1 MSSKNTTRLRRFKHA
16 VMRSLPFGLRQQIIN
31 GSLGYLHESSYA
43 SLRARSFRPGG
54 IVDVGAYDGNWA
66 LDIARFF
73 PGSPILMVEAQ
84 AEKAGRLNAVAQRIG
99 ASVEVCLLGSEDGRL
114 VDFYAMG
121 TGSSIYP
128 ENSNAPRTKHVLPMA
143 TLDAV
148 LFRHPKIAAPLFIKI
163 DAQGAELDILRGAT
177 AGLKLA
183 EVVQL
188 EVGLMP
194 YNQGAP
200 TAYDVFDFMRASGF
214 SILELAGAGRKK
226 EGWVQADIIF
236 ARSDSSLRSSFF
248 DVL

>member
-1 MSSKNTTRLRRFKHA
+1 
-16 VMRSLPFGLRQQIIN
+16 
-31 GSLGYLHESSYA
+31 
-43 SLRARSFRPGG
+43 
-54 IVDVGAYDGNWA
+54 VGACDGNWA
-66 LDIARFF
+66 LGIEKFF

-84 AEKAGRLNAVAQRIG
+84 AEKAGRLNTVAQRIG
-99 ASVEVCLLGSEDGRL
+99 ASVEVCLLGSENGRL
-114 VDFYAMG
+114 VDFYVMG

-128 ENSNAPRTKHVLPMA
+128 ENSDVPWTKRVLRMV
-143 TLDAV
+143 TLDAI
-148 LFRHPKIAAPLFIKI
+148 LCKHPKIAAPLFIKI

-183 EVVQL
+183 ELVQL
-188 EVGLMP
+188 EVALMP

-236 ARSDSSLRSSFF
+236 ARSDSSLRRSFF
-248 DVL
+248 PIEPGYCP